1 MILELQLGPFEGMS
15 GKGAMP
21 PNTAVRAH
29 GPLPV
34 TPAKCF
40 WWAHTHVHAGTKE
53 RGICWVFGCDLFK
66 MCSLCPLIQLS
77 KDLLQQLLFSLFP
90 FHFSLSCSLSLNF
103 SSSLP
108 HWFSLVC
115 QRCCLPQQ
123 QVFSF
128 LQMTILVARW
138 SCPLVLRGHFA
149 RTVALM
155 APVKDYHG

>member
-1 MILELQLGPFEGMS
+1 MVTRAALPQELVKKKNLQEQSAAYSAFIAPCPVVAIILSWQLRPSNLIAMILELQQGPFEGMS

-21 PNTAVRAH
+21 PNTAVKAH

-40 WWAHTHVHAGTKE
+40 WWAHTHVHGGTKE

-90 FHFSLSCSLSLNF
+90 FTS
-103 SSSLP
+103 P
-108 HWFSLVC
+108 SLVL
-115 QRCCLPQQ
+115 CL
-123 QVFSF
+123 
-128 LQMTILVARW
+128 
-138 SCPLVLRGHFA
+138 
-149 RTVALM
+149 
-155 APVKDYHG
+155 